1 MCPGRFASGLESV
14 GTVATVSDVKRG
26 FWAHQF
32 VEYLLGIGAIAT
44 GANSP
49 KPALPCIAGA
59 LMVLNGASTEG
70 PLSAFKLVPLKLHRF
85 ADFGLIGLMLI
96 GAVAAGPA
104 IDPQGRAVLF
114 ALAFILGFVT
124 WRTSFVKRVKEPK
137 TPMTREEMGRLAG
150 HVSGNAYKAVRKQGR
165 AVGEVVG
172 KAASSAT
179 ADGANAAGRLSAGA
193 VNALRNRK
201 RK

>member
-1 MCPGRFASGLESV
+1 
-14 GTVATVSDVKRG
+14 VSCVKRG

-32 VEYLLGIGAIAT
+32 VEYLLGVAAIGT

-70 PLSAFKLVPLKLHRF
+70 PLSAFKLVPLRLHRF
-85 ADFGLIGLMLI
+85 ADFGLIALMLL
-96 GAVAAGPA
+96 GAAAGGSA
-104 IDPQGRAVLF
+104 IDPQGRAVLL

-124 WRTSFVKRVKEPK
+124 WRTSFEKRVKKESV
-137 TPMTREEMGRLAG
+137 PMTREEVGRLAG
-150 HVSGNAYKAVRKQGR
+150 HVSGNAFKAVRKQGR
-165 AVGEVVG
+165 SVSGVVG

-179 ADGANAAGRLSAGA
+179 AEGANAAGRMSAGA
-193 VNALRNRK
+193 VNALRNRRHK
-201 RK
+201 